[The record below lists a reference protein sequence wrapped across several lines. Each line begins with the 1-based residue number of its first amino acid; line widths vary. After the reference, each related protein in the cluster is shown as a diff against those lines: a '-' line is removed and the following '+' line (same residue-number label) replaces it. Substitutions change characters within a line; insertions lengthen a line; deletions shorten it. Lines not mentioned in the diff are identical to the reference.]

1 MSDSKFSSYPGIHP
15 LLQGQRI
22 VRRRA
27 FSGLAGPAA
36 RSGGTDGAFPSP
48 DGSPGSLV
56 YPYGERSPI
65 YGDSGQ
71 GGGPLSVTSPPVL
84 DLTNTPVPAPP
95 VDTGTT
101 SDGLS
106 VPFGASLVPWANP
119 TTLQSVPIVAS
130 TPANQPVLSLNL
142 KRNLLL
148 IQNNSSA
155 TGAGNTAP
163 TFYIGF
169 NSQAQV
175 GLSLALLPGGAGV
188 LYDIICP
195 RDSVYITIAGGVGIF
210 TVAGVV
216 QQGTYAP
223 LGANTAQG
231 FSGPGV
237 GNASVNNRGY

>member
-1 MSDSKFSSYPGIHP
+1 MPDRIHP

-22 VRRRA
+22 MRRRA
-27 FSGLAGPAA
+27 FQGLGGPAA
-36 RSGGTDGAFPSP
+36 RSGGTAGAFPSP

-56 YPYGERSPI
+56 YPYQERTPI
-65 YGDSGQ
+65 YGDSGYS
-71 GGGPLSVTSPPVL
+71 GGGPLAVTDPPVL
-84 DLTNTPVPAPP
+84 DLTNTAPVPAPP

-101 SDGLS
+101 ADGLS
-106 VPFGASLVPWANP
+106 VPFGASVVQWQNP
-119 TTLQSVPIVAS
+119 TTLQSVPILAAQS
-130 TPANQPVLSLNL
+130 ATNPVLSLNL

-163 TFYIGF
+163 TFYVGF

-175 GLSLALLPGGAGV
+175 GLSLALAPGAGI

-195 RDSVYITIAGGVGIF
+195 RDSVFITIAGGAGVF

-223 LGANTAQG
+223 LTG
-231 FSGPGV
+231 SPPPGPSAEISYNG
-237 GNASVNNRGY
+237 SQYR

>member
-1 MSDSKFSSYPGIHP
+1 MPPKIHP
-15 LLQGQRI
+15 LLTAQRM
-22 VRRRA
+22 RRRA
-27 FSGLAGPAA
+27 FAGLGGPAA

-48 DGSPGSLV
+48 DGSPGSLL

-65 YGDSGQ
+65 FGDSGPP
-71 GGGPLSVTSPPVL
+71 GSGPLTVTDPPVI
-84 DLTNTPVPAPP
+84 NGPVPAPP

-101 SDGLS
+101 ADGLS
-106 VPFGASLVPWANP
+106 IPFGASLVPWQNP
-119 TTLQSVPIVAS
+119 TTLQSVPIVAG
-130 TPANQPVLSLNL
+130 TPANVPVLSLNL

-163 TFYIGF
+163 TFYVGF

-175 GLSLALLPGGAGV
+175 GLALALLPGGAGV

-195 RDSVYITIAGGVGIF
+195 RDSVYITIAGGVGVY

-223 LGANTAQG
+223 L
-231 FSGPGV
+231 
-237 GNASVNNRGY
+237 

>member
-1 MSDSKFSSYPGIHP
+1 MPPKIHP
-15 LLQGQRI
+15 LLQGQWI
-22 VRRRA
+22 RRRA
-27 FSGLAGPAA
+27 FHGLGGPAA

-56 YPYGERSPI
+56 WPYGERSPI

-84 DLTNTPVPAPP
+84 DLTGSTPVPAPP

-106 VPFGASLVPWANP
+106 VPFGASTVPWANP

-163 TFYIGF
+163 IFYVGF

-223 LGANTAQG
+223 LGTNTAQG

>member
-1 MSDSKFSSYPGIHP
+1 MPDKIHP

-22 VRRRA
+22 MRRRA
-27 FSGLAGPAA
+27 FHGLGGPAA
-36 RSGGTDGAFPSP
+36 RSGGTDGAFPAP

-56 YPYGERSPI
+56 WPYGERSPI
-65 YGDSGQ
+65 FGDSGPA
-71 GGGPLSVTSPPVL
+71 GSGPLSVTNPPVI
-84 DLTNTPVPAPP
+84 NGPVPAPP

-101 SDGLS
+101 ADGLS
-106 VPFGASLVPWANP
+106 IPYGASTVPWQNP
-119 TTLQSVPIVAS
+119 TTLQSIPIVAA
-130 TPANQPVLSLNL
+130 TPANIPVLSLNL

-148 IQNNSSA
+148 IQNNSIA

-195 RDSVYITIAGGVGIF
+195 RDSVYVTIAGGVGVF

-223 LGANTAQG
+223 L
-231 FSGPGV
+231 
-237 GNASVNNRGY
+237 

>member
-1 MSDSKFSSYPGIHP
+1 MTDKIHP

-22 VRRRA
+22 MRRRA
-27 FSGLAGPAA
+27 FRGLSGPAA

-65 YGDSGQ
+65 YGDGGQ
-71 GGGPLSVTSPPVL
+71 GGPLAVTSPPVL
-84 DLTNTPVPAPP
+84 DLTGSTPVPAPP

-106 VPFGASLVPWANP
+106 VPFGASTVPWANP
-119 TTLQSVPIVAS
+119 TTLQSVPIIAS
-130 TPANQPVLSLNL
+130 TPANTPVLSLNL

-163 TFYIGF
+163 TFYVGF
-169 NSQAQV
+169 NSQPQV
-175 GLSLALLPGGAGV
+175 GLALALLPGGAGV
-188 LYDIICP
+188 LFDIICP
-195 RDSVYITIAGGVGIF
+195 RDSVYILISGGVGVF
-210 TVAGVV
+210 TVAGVAI
-216 QQGTYAP
+216 QGTYAP
-223 LGANTAQG
+223 IQSGAPMGGVMSA
-231 FSGPGV
+231 PGQ
-237 GNASVNNRGY
+237 GNATVNQPY

>member
-1 MSDSKFSSYPGIHP
+1 MPPKIHP
-15 LLQGQRI
+15 LLMAQRM
-22 VRRRA
+22 RRRA
-27 FSGLAGPAA
+27 FTGLGGPAA

-56 YPYGERSPI
+56 WPYGERSPI
-65 YGDSGQ
+65 FGDSGPA
-71 GGGPLSVTSPPVL
+71 GSGPLSVTNPPII
-84 DLTNTPVPAPP
+84 DAPVPAPP

-101 SDGLS
+101 ADGLS
-106 VPFGASLVPWANP
+106 IPYGASVVPWQNP
-119 TTLQSVPIVAS
+119 TTLQSIPIVAA
-130 TPANQPVLSLNL
+130 TPANIPVLSLNL

-148 IQNNSSA
+148 IQNNSIA

-195 RDSVYITIAGGVGIF
+195 RDSVYVTIAGGVGVF

-223 LGANTAQG
+223 L
-231 FSGPGV
+231 
-237 GNASVNNRGY
+237 